1 MGVMDS
7 SCIFKKPKIW
17 MEEKEKANSRGV
29 EWFAPNMETRDRSLC
44 LAPLDSLFG
53 QRTDFPRSI
62 ETNKVEKLC
71 YMLLFLITVRFFWH
85 HTKRPVSLHGCKAV
99 LEANVK
105 TLCPGTTQC
114 LLFAYFFLGNR
125 AQAAGER
132 TAIETRLG

>member
-1 MGVMDS
+1 MHQ
-7 SCIFKKPKIW
+7 IW
-17 MEEKEKANSRGV
+17 KQ
-29 EWFAPNMETRDRSLC
+29 ETVACAWHLWTAFLARERISL
-44 LAPLDSLFG
+44 G
-53 QRTDFPRSI
+53 SI

-85 HTKRPVSLHGCKAV
+85 HTKWPISLHGCKAV

-114 LLFAYFFLGNR
+114 LLFTYFFLGNR